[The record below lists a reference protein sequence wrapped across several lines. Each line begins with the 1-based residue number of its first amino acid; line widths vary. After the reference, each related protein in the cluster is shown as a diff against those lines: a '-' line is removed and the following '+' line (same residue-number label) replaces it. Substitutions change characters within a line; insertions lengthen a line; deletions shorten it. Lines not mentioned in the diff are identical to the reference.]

1 MVQLVR
7 PFFKNITK
15 ELTKSPKVYFIDLG
29 IRNYALQSFQDL
41 MQRIDKGELF
51 ENFIFTRLLESRP
64 VFPIKFWRTKG
75 GSEVDFII
83 EEQGQIIPIEVKS
96 SSATQVRIP
105 SGLASFIRQ
114 YHPAQ
119 AYFYTTNTESAH
131 QSSPPVTQLSY
142 YQIPPST
149 TINE

>member
-114 YHPAQ
+114 YHPAL
-119 AYFYTTNTESAH
+119 AYFYTTNTESTH

-142 YQIPPST
+142 YQILPST